1 MCNAMKTELFA
12 GITPCFD
19 GFKPIRE
26 EVLEAM
32 CTTCKIWE
40 DNGEPIVNHDEL
52 NEVNY
57 RPPRR

>member
-1 MCNAMKTELFA
+1 MRNTMTTDLFA
-12 GITPCFD
+12 GITPCFE

-26 EVLEAM
+26 EILEAIS
-32 CTTCKIWE
+32 TTFRE